1 MTGQEQGQKNTN
13 HTAILENRKTLLLTG
28 ITEVD
33 SFDEHSVSLYT
44 QLGELLIRGNDLRV
58 NALNVETG
66 DLSVEGDIWALCYG
80 EKDKK
85 KPLSF
90 LGKLFR

>member
-1 MTGQEQGQKNTN
+1 MTEQTQMRTN

-33 SFDEHSVSLYT
+33 SFDERTVSLYS
-44 QLGELLIRGNDLRV
+44 QLGELIIRGNNLRV

-66 DLSVEGDIWALCYG
+66 DLSVEGDIWAICYG